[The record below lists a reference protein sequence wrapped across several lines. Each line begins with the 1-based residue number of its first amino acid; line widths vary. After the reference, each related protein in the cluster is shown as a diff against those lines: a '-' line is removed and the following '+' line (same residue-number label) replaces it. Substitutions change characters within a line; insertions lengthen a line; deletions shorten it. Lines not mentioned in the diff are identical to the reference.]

1 MNIIYTIAKYT
12 VVEAIRDKFIWFV
25 LALMLAGI
33 PLGYFL
39 KTLTLYGSE
48 TVVSATMIG
57 VIYLSIAFISVLY
70 VNIAT
75 RRELDSKIMLIVL
88 SRPVS
93 NTSYLLGKHL
103 GFWFVTTIYVVIG
116 TILLF
121 AMGVGETKSILLFA
135 LGTWLL
141 QCLVVMWSL
150 FFALLLNSLAAS
162 VLVSIVAWVFFNS
175 TQTLWTLTFYAQSA
189 IVKYTGAAFYY
200 IMPNYTRFDFKHS
213 LLYNEPVE
221 MFNVAVLPV
230 YTLVYATVVL
240 LIMWIDFSRK
250 EY

>member
-12 VVEAIRDKFIWFV
+12 VVEAIRDKFVWFI

-39 KTLTLYGSE
+39 RTLTLYGSE
-48 TVVSATMIG
+48 TVVPTTIIG

-88 SRPVS
+88 SRPVPD
-93 NTSYLLGKHL
+93 TSYLMGKHL
-103 GFWFVTTIYVVIG
+103 GFWFVASVYVVIG
-116 TILLF
+116 AIILL
-121 AMGVGETKSILLFA
+121 AMGVGDIKNILLFA

-141 QCLVVMWSL
+141 QCLVIMWSL

-162 VLVSIVAWVFFNS
+162 VLVSIIAWEFFNS
-175 TQTLWTLTFYAQSA
+175 TQTLWSMTYFVQSV
-189 IVKYTGAAFYY
+189 IVKYTGLGFYY
-200 IMPNYTRFDFKHS
+200 LMPNYTRFDFKHN
-213 LLYNEPVE
+213 LLYSEPIE
-221 MFNVAVLPV
+221 TFNVAILPV
-230 YTLVYATVVL
+230 YTAVYAAIVL